1 MKKNLP
7 GLKFIDKKMLVF
19 KYESE
24 SGCITI
30 ERKDVS
36 FKDGMLEK
44 LTDYHF
50 HIGQFNEIYYDA
62 HELLVRAAPA
72 LNPTVWY
79 VNSTA

>member
-44 LTDYHF
+44 LTDYH
-50 HIGQFNEIYYDA
+50 
-62 HELLVRAAPA
+62 LRRA
-72 LNPTVWY
+72 
-79 VNSTA
+79 